1 MVREGGGQDTREL
14 RGHSRDVDVTRLEVS
29 RK

>member
-14 RGHSRDVDVTRLEVS
+14 GGHSWDVDVTQLEVS